1 VKINF
6 FFANIK
12 KMFKGFHKREHDFQ
26 TKIMKARQVN
36 AEPPPQTRAEAK
48 EQNKRRYLPGERLQ
62 IKLNKQVSHEKKKEK
77 ELDEDDIDRITKSMN
92 KIMASCLV
100 RDN

>member
-1 VKINF
+1 
-6 FFANIK
+6 
-12 KMFKGFHKREHDFQ
+12 MFKGFHKREHDFQ
-26 TKIMKARQVN
+26 TKIMKARQV

-48 EQNKRRYLPGERLQ
+48 ELNKRRYLPGERLQ